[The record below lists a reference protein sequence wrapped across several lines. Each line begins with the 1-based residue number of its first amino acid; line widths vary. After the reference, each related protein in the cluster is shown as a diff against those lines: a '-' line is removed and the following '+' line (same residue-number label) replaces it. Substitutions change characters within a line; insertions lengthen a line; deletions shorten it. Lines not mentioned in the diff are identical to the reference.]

1 MNGRSDGLISKS
13 GAGLSG
19 GNMAK
24 RSKRFYLKNLS
35 YNVGSIH
42 LKLDMSRFERQF
54 QQAQYYLDGA
64 VMNSMV
70 PYMPMVTGSFINTT
84 RAASAAVQGSGFVYA
99 GYGPQGRYLY
109 EGKVMVDELTG
120 LPLAR
125 RGARKVLVSEYTG
138 KTNARENITYTH
150 QAHPKAQDHWF
161 EVAKQADGK
170 TWIKGVKR
178 IAGGGKHG

>member
-1 MNGRSDGLISKS
+1 
-13 GAGLSG
+13 
-19 GNMAK
+19 MAK
-24 RSKRFYLKNLS
+24 SRNFYLKNLS
-35 YNVGSIH
+35 YHVGGIH
-42 LKLDMSRFERQF
+42 LELDMSRFERQF

-70 PYMPMVTGSFINTT
+70 PYMPMVEGNFINAT
-84 RAASAAVQGSGFVYA
+84 RAASAAVQGSGIVYA
-99 GYGPQGRYLY
+99 GCVPQGRFLY

-120 LPLAR
+120 SPRAR

-138 KTNARENITYTH
+138 KTNAQENITYTH

-161 EVAKQADGK
+161 EAAKQADGK

>member
-1 MNGRSDGLISKS
+1 
-13 GAGLSG
+13 
-19 GNMAK
+19 MAR

-35 YNVGSIH
+35 YNVGIIH
-42 LKLDMSRFERQF
+42 LKLDTSRFERQF

-120 LPLAR
+120 SPWAR

-161 EVAKQADGK
+161 EAAKQADGK

>member
-1 MNGRSDGLISKS
+1 MPR
-13 GAGLSG
+13 
-19 GNMAK
+19 
-24 RSKRFYLKNLS
+24 RSKRFNLKNLS
-35 YNVGSIH
+35 YNADGIH
-42 LKLDMSRFERQF
+42 LKLDMSRFEQQF
-54 QQAQYYLDGA
+54 QAAQYYLDGA

-99 GYGPQGRYLY
+99 GYGPQGRFLY

-120 LPLAR
+120 SPWAR

-138 KTNARENITYTH
+138 KTNAQENITYTH

-161 EVAKQADGK
+161 DAAKQADGK